1 MMSVLAHLFSLAVAL
16 AAGHCAWR
24 AIVAKHSTDR
34 AIATAGAAALTM
46 LFVGLFLFGR
56 P

>member
-16 AAGHCAWR
+16 GAGHCAWR
-24 AIVAKHSTDR
+24 AIVAEHATDR
-34 AIATAGAAALTM
+34 AIAVAGAAVLTM
-46 LFVGLFLFGR
+46 LLVGLFLFGR